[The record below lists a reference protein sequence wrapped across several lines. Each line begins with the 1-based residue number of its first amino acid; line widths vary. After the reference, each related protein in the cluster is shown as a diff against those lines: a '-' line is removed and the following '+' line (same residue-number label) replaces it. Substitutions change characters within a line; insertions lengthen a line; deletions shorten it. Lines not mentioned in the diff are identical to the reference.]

1 MSLKGWRRTACLRRF
16 LQRRARHRNRS
27 SRVGIALSAS
37 LRGGLCRRPRPAL
50 AWDRCDAHRRRDIS
64 RSYQSHPPEI
74 ANANRTS
81 APNESAGI
89 NIIKNH
95 HRMTIVLELIISLGG
110 AAKQLSETLELTEQ
124 LFCRRTS

>member
-1 MSLKGWRRTACLRRF
+1 MRCAPPT
-16 LQRRARHRNRS
+16 RH
-27 SRVGIALSAS
+27 
-37 LRGGLCRRPRPAL
+37 
-50 AWDRCDAHRRRDIS
+50 S

-110 AAKQLSETLELTEQ
+110 AAKQLSETLELTEHVVLPQ
-124 LFCRRTS
+124 NVLSAPAEPTETHRIVTHQAPAIVVFA